1 MVFSLR
7 KAVFFHYFL
16 YLFYYLVC
24 KFGVC
29 RERDVLFLHG
39 RVKKDRAAS
48 CRSLFIVV
56 IVDTDTFLEDHV
68 HARFANHVPEVNKFA
83 RVAGLLRREEPF
95 SAKILVI
102 GVFLELLHDGLVR
115 YVADVLQDDEPC
127 HETDRLVRRT
137 HLFVEQFGKLGLEL
151 VPVNLVRENVEGM
164 LVVQLL
170 LKGTEKA
177 CLCVGFW
184 RSVHKK
190 CKVFNPI
197 LEILAIF
204 SQGGNQFFPIVM
216 RAGRDFK
223 GRLITVN
230 FSCPKGY
237 CLIFFAKF
245 IQISKSACS

>member
-1 MVFSLR
+1 MSLLAVLRVIAETLVTMDLLQGSLVGLSLR
-7 KAVFFHYFL
+7 KIMLFHDPL
-16 YLFYYLVC
+16 YLFYYLVRT
-24 KFGVC
+24 FGVC

-68 HARFANHVPEVNKFA
+68 HARFANHVPEVDKFA

-95 SAKILVI
+95 SAKVLVI

-115 YVADVLQDDEPC
+115 YVADVLQDDEPG

-137 HLFVEQFGKLGLEL
+137 HFVVKQFRKLGLEL
-151 VPVNLVRENVEGM
+151 VPVNLVRENVEGV

-190 CKVFNPI
+190 LQGFQSYFRKPCN
-197 LEILAIF
+197 IF
-204 SQGGNQFFPIVM
+204 TG
-216 RAGRDFK
+216 
-223 GRLITVN
+223 
-230 FSCPKGY
+230 
-237 CLIFFAKF
+237 
-245 IQISKSACS
+245 

>member
-1 MVFSLR
+1 MRLFGVFRVIAETLVTMDLLQGSLVGLSLR
-7 KAVFFHYFL
+7 KAVFFHDFL
-16 YLFYYLVC
+16 HLLYYLVR

-56 IVDTDTFLEDHV
+56 IVDEDTFLE
-68 HARFANHVPEVNKFA
+68 NHVQAFLADLMPEVDKFA

-102 GVFLELLHDGLVR
+102 GVFLKLLHDGLVR
-115 YVADVLQDDEPC
+115 YVADVLQDDEPS
-127 HETDRLVRRT
+127 HETDRLVWRT

-177 CLCVGFW
+177 CLGVGFW
-184 RSVHKK
+184 RSVHEKNARFS
-190 CKVFNPI
+190 V
-197 LEILAIF
+197 IF
-204 SQGGNQFFPIVM
+204 
-216 RAGRDFK
+216 
-223 GRLITVN
+223 
-230 FSCPKGY
+230 
-237 CLIFFAKF
+237 
-245 IQISKSACS
+245 